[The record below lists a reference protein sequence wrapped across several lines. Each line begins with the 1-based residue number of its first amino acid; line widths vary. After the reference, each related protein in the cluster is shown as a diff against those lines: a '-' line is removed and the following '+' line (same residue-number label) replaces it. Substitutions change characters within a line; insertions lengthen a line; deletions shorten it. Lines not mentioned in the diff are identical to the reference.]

1 MFLQQVINS
10 LMIGSLYALTAMG
23 ATLIYGILG
32 ILDIANAGAY
42 LLGAYVGYYVYTA
55 TGSLVLA
62 FLVAMAVIGLLGV
75 VLHRTIYGPILAKP
89 RTLSIIP
96 LVAAVG
102 LFTVSSDAVRLI
114 CGAGT
119 KAYNFRFPVDVIHLG
134 SVSIQTN
141 WILIFALTALLL
153 VILWII
159 LNKTKMGLAWRA
171 TAEDPD
177 IARACGVNTNSAM
190 ALSYILGYGFAAAA
204 GIMTGILYN
213 SITPALGEVPS
224 YKMLAIIVLGGLGN
238 PLGTVV
244 AGLIIGFAEVMLST
258 YTKLPIPKDAIAF
271 VVLIIVLLIKPSGL
285 FGQRNKV
292 LRRDNDECLSIFYRC
307 NSRYLYSACLVSEH
321 YHWLRRTGN
330 DGSCGFLRYRCLY
343 SRHSDADIP
352 CELFPCAA
360 YCHAVY
366 RRVRRVAWP
375 DLPAIAG

>member
-1 MFLQQVINS
+1 MFLQLVINS
-10 LMIGSLYALTAMG
+10 LAIGSLYALTAMG

-42 LLGAYVGYYVYTA
+42 LIGAYIGYYIYIS
-55 TGSLVLA
+55 TGQLVLA
-62 FLVAMAVIGLLGV
+62 FLGAMVSVGVLGV
-75 VLHRTIYGPILAKP
+75 VLHRTVYGPILAKP
-89 RTLSIIP
+89 RMLSIIP

-102 LFTVSSDAVRLI
+102 LFTMSSDLIRLL

-119 KAYNFRFPVDVIHLG
+119 KAYNFRFPVDVIQVG
-134 SVSIQTN
+134 SVTIQTT
-141 WILIFALTALLL
+141 WLLIFALTAVLLA
-153 VILWII
+153 VLWMV

-190 ALSYILGYGFAAAA
+190 ALSYVLGYGFAAAA

-244 AGLIIGFAEVMLST
+244 AGLLIGFAEVMLST
-258 YTKLPIPKDAIAF
+258 YTVLPIPKDAVAL

-292 LRRDNDECLSIFYRC
+292 
-307 NSRYLYSACLVSEH
+307 
-321 YHWLRRTGN
+321 
-330 DGSCGFLRYRCLY
+330 
-343 SRHSDADIP
+343 
-352 CELFPCAA
+352 
-360 YCHAVY
+360 
-366 RRVRRVAWP
+366 
-375 DLPAIAG
+375 

>member
-102 LFTVSSDAVRLI
+102 LFTVSSDVVRLI

-119 KAYNFRFPVDVIHLG
+119 KAYNFRFPVDVIYLG

-258 YTKLPIPKDAIAF
+258 YTKIPIPKDAIAF

-292 LRRDNDECLSIFYRC
+292 
-307 NSRYLYSACLVSEH
+307 
-321 YHWLRRTGN
+321 
-330 DGSCGFLRYRCLY
+330 
-343 SRHSDADIP
+343 
-352 CELFPCAA
+352 
-360 YCHAVY
+360 
-366 RRVRRVAWP
+366 
-375 DLPAIAG
+375 

>member
-102 LFTVSSDAVRLI
+102 LFTVS
-114 CGAGT
+114 T
-119 KAYNFRFPVDVIHLG
+119 KAYNFRFPVDVLHLG

-292 LRRDNDECLSIFYRC
+292 
-307 NSRYLYSACLVSEH
+307 
-321 YHWLRRTGN
+321 
-330 DGSCGFLRYRCLY
+330 
-343 SRHSDADIP
+343 
-352 CELFPCAA
+352 
-360 YCHAVY
+360 
-366 RRVRRVAWP
+366 
-375 DLPAIAG
+375 